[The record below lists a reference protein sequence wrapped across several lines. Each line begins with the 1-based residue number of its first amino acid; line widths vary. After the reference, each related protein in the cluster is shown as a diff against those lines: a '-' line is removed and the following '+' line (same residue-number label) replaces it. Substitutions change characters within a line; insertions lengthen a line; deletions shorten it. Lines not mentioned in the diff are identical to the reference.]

1 MFYWVLSMI
10 ISSIIVIA
18 AFVYVTPKLENG
30 LNTIVPQD
38 VANWM
43 TASLLLIFVPIVN
56 IILIVI
62 AMIKLIKYANHRVEK
77 LL

>member
-38 VANWM
+38 IASWM
-43 TASLLLIFVPIVN
+43 TASLLLIIIPIVN
-56 IILIVI
+56 VILIII
-62 AMIKLIKYANHRVEK
+62 AMVKLIKYANRGVEK
-77 LL
+77 K

>member
-38 VANWM
+38 IASWM
-43 TASLLLIFVPIVN
+43 TASLLLIIIPIVN
-56 IILIVI
+56 IILIII
-62 AMIKLIKYANHRVEK
+62 AMVKLIKYANRGVM
-77 LL
+77 

>member
-38 VANWM
+38 IASWM
-43 TASLLLIFVPIVN
+43 TASLLLIIIPIVN
-56 IILIVI
+56 VILVII
-62 AMIKLIKYANHRVEK
+62 AMVKLIKYANRGVM
-77 LL
+77 

>member
-1 MFYWVLSMI
+1 MLYWVLSMI
-10 ISSIIVIA
+10 ICSIIIIA
-18 AFVYVTPKLENG
+18 TFIYVTPRLEKG
-30 LNTIVPQD
+30 LNTIIPQD

-62 AMIKLIKYANHRVEK
+62 AMIKLIKYAGVEK
-77 LL
+77 SL